1 MKKHSPQIER
11 WFLAIKLFIR
21 TLGAECKY
29 ILFTVPHL
37 IGPSVSYVTGLSSEL
52 KLYDPPSHQES
63 KAACKVN
70 AYIHRIREGEK
81 ETKAEETE
89 NIAVKRRES
98 DKE

>member
-37 IGPSVSYVTGLSSEL
+37 IGPSDSYVTGLSSEL
-52 KLYDPPSHQES
+52 KLYDPPSHQAS
-63 KAACKVN
+63 NAACRVN
-70 AYIHRIREGEK
+70 ACNQGVRGVEK
-81 ETKAEETE
+81 KT
-89 NIAVKRRES
+89 
-98 DKE
+98 